1 MDSSMHAYVRA
12 HVAAQC
18 RSNARTYDAFLW
30 PTMEETNAKEY
41 KLNEVAKQRHYTT
54 TALQ

>member
-1 MDSSMHAYVRA
+1 MHAYVRA

-18 RSNARTYDAFLW
+18 RSNTRTYDAFLW
-30 PTMEETNAKEY
+30 PTMEETSAKEY
-41 KLNEVAKQRHYTT
+41 KLDEGAKQRHYTT

>member
-18 RSNARTYDAFLW
+18 RSDARTYDAFLW
-30 PTMEETNAKEY
+30 PTVEENNAKEY